1 MELCASTI
9 TKSERLIRTL
19 QEQEIDQIEPQIA
32 KKNAIIDTC
41 QRENDNLQ
49 AQLDSLLEKVSVPLF
64 PQNLIFGIV
73 LMNCV

>member
-32 KKNAIIDTC
+32 KKNAIIETC

-64 PQNLIFGIV
+64 PQNLSFGIV